1 MSDIEIE
8 TLSTLFM
15 VFICS
20 WLVGSTVGWWI
31 FLQLFKKFDNYMQ
44 DRYWAK
50 RGFEKIK
57 GEDGKEWYVGYGWP
71 YDN

>member
-1 MSDIEIE
+1 MSDMEIE

-20 WLVGSTVGWWI
+20 WWAGSTVGWWI

-44 DRYWAK
+44 DRY
-50 RGFEKIK
+50 
-57 GEDGKEWYVGYGWP
+57 
-71 YDN
+71 